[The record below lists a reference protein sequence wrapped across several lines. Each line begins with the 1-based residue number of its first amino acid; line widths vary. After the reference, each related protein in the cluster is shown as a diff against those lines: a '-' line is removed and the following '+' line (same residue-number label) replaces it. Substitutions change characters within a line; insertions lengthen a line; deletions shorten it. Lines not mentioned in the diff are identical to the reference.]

1 MTQKQRL
8 RAAIDALYR
17 DPRDALALA
26 DAHEVLAEAQNRPPE
41 GGADGSIG
49 NRLWARRGTLVRAF
63 ATIQEERQTLDE
75 TEDT

>member
-1 MTQKQRL
+1 MNQKQRL
-8 RAAIDALYR
+8 RAAIDAMYR

-26 DAHEVLAEAQNRPPE
+26 DAHEVLAEAQGRS
-41 GGADGSIG
+41 DRSIG
-49 NRLWARRGTLVRAF
+49 NRLWARRGILVRAF

>member
-1 MTQKQRL
+1 MNQKQRL
-8 RAAIDALYR
+8 RAAIDDLYR

-26 DAHEVLAEAQNRPPE
+26 DAHEVLAEAQSRS
-41 GGADGSIG
+41 DRSIG

-75 TEDT
+75 TEDM